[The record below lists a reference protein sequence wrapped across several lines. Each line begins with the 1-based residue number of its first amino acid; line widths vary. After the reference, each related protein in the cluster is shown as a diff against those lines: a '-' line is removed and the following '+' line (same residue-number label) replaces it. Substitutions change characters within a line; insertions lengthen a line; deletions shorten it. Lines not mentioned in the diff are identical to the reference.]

1 MPRKPKCRRIEF
13 IPNVTYFKPA
23 GIPLRFLEEVSLSLE
38 EAEAVRLRDIE
49 GLEQEQAA
57 KRMHISRPTFQRVL
71 SVSRQKTAD
80 ALLNGKAIRI
90 GGGNYDLNVCKY
102 KTKSKFEQQEEQ
114 NSKNCN
120 CI

>member
-13 IPNVTYFKPA
+13 IPDVTYFKPA

-38 EAEAVRLRDIE
+38 EVEAIRLRDIE
-49 GLEQEQAA
+49 GLEQGKAA
-57 KRMHISRPTFQRVL
+57 ERMHISRPTFQRVL
-71 SVSRQKTAD
+71 SVARQKTAN

-102 KTKSKFEQQEEQ
+102 MTKGKFEKKEE
-114 NSKNCN
+114 
-120 CI
+120 